1 MWEVEVGEEGGG
13 ESGTEKN
20 PPSLHHRMTPGLF
33 EHHRL
38 IILDTEKVDFFCNLL
53 NSLFFFSMELLPA
66 FTDGKTVSSDGEFCR
81 RIITWCGGG
90 EGSAWILLPAGS
102 TSFPLHRSLNT
113 ATDFKD
119 IRLHCH
125 SRGMKLY
132 LLSPRCSGN
141 RIPPNF
147 SIKFDFFALLE

>member
-1 MWEVEVGEEGGG
+1 MWEVEVGEAGGG

-90 EGSAWILLPAGS
+90 GISLDLITSWLYQLS
-102 TSFPLHRSLNT
+102 TAPL
-113 ATDFKD
+113 FK
-119 IRLHCH
+119 H
-125 SRGMKLY
+125 SH
-132 LLSPRCSGN
+132 
-141 RIPPNF
+141 
-147 SIKFDFFALLE
+147 

>member
-1 MWEVEVGEEGGG
+1 
-13 ESGTEKN
+13 
-20 PPSLHHRMTPGLF
+20 
-33 EHHRL
+33 
-38 IILDTEKVDFFCNLL
+38 
-53 NSLFFFSMELLPA
+53 MELLPA

-81 RIITWCGGG
+81 RIITWCRGG

-147 SIKFDFFALLE
+147 SIKFDFLALSEYKNQTNNL